1 MKTLLINPPT
11 PTTEEPSIPPLGI
24 AYIAAFLRDN
34 NIKIDII
41 DLDLEREKFQ
51 SISDHIISLSPDLV
65 GIGGLTLQM
74 ENVYRLAKIIK
85 KISNNI
91 IVVVGGP
98 HPSSLPEQTLKEGAG
113 DVDIVVMGEGEYT
126 LLDIVK
132 NKPWEDIEGIVYT
145 ENNTIHRNK
154 KREPISDLDSLPWP
168 ARDMLKIERY
178 RGWGPLKK
186 VPSTHLIASRGCPF
200 DCIFCSEKAVFGR
213 NHRRRAPE
221 KIIAEIEYLMNE
233 YGMKEISFYDDL
245 FTIKKDWVIS
255 ICQETKQR
263 GIKIDWKVL
272 SRVDTVDYEI
282 LKYMKEAGCWII
294 FYGFESGSQKILDDI
309 RKKQTVEQNIK
320 AAELTKKAGIE
331 MYGFFMIG
339 NIGETEE
346 TVYQTIK
353 IARKIKPKHYQFTIV
368 RPDPGSDLYNSYVQE
383 INKKGISWSEYYAFP
398 RDISKIPVV
407 GTELSNEELIDF
419 RNLANRSMSLKS
431 LFKYAIKSLLTLN
444 IKQFIRII
452 KIFL

>member
-1 MKTLLINPPT
+1 MKILLINPPA
-11 PTTEEPSIPPLGI
+11 PTVSEPSIPPLGI
-24 AYIAAFLRDN
+24 AYIAAFLREN
-34 NIKIDII
+34 NIKVDII
-41 DLDLEREKFQ
+41 DLDLEREKFKN
-51 SISDHIISLSPDLV
+51 ISNHILPLNPDLI

-74 ENVYRLAKIIK
+74 ENAYRIAKIIK
-85 KISNNI
+85 NISNDI
-91 IVVVGGP
+91 IVVTGGA
-98 HPSSLPEQTLKEGAG
+98 HPSALPEQTLREGEG
-113 DVDIVVMGEGEYT
+113 NIDIVVVGEGEYT

-132 NKPWEDIEGIVYT
+132 NRSWDEIPGIIYIK
-145 ENNTIHRNK
+145 NNKICRNK
-154 KREPISDLDSLPWP
+154 PREPISNLDSLPLP

-213 NHRRRAPE
+213 NHRRREPR
-221 KIIAEIEYLMNE
+221 IIVDEIEYLMNE

-245 FTIKKDWVIS
+245 FTLKKDWVIS
-255 ICQETKQR
+255 ICQEIIQR

-272 SRVDTVDYEI
+272 SRVDTVDYKI

-294 FYGFESGSQKILDDI
+294 FYGFESGSQKILDNI

-320 AAELTKKAGIE
+320 AAELTRKAGIE
-331 MYGFFMIG
+331 MHGFFMIG
-339 NIGETEE
+339 NIAETEE

-431 LFKYAIKSLLTLN
+431 LFKYAIKSLLTFK